1 MLGRVER
8 KMVAGVADSY
18 DIAERTGV
26 VVDAESGRSFGR
38 ENREALERKRGRSVG
53 EGKGDDKDARDGAY
67 VIDERLV
74 GEIRL
79 NSRIGGEH
87 EKIVYP
93 GRIV

>member
-53 EGKGDDKDARDGAY
+53 EGKGDDKDARDDGAY

-74 GEIRL
+74 GEIL
-79 NSRIGGEH
+79 A
-87 EKIVYP
+87 
-93 GRIV
+93 

>member
-53 EGKGDDKDARDGAY
+53 EGKGDDKDARDDGAH

-74 GEIRL
+74 GEIL
-79 NSRIGGEH
+79 A
-87 EKIVYP
+87 
-93 GRIV
+93 

>member
-53 EGKGDDKDARDGAY
+53 EGKGDDKDARIELGVETFLAFFEAEVGGGAFSSSDILA
-67 VIDERLV
+67 VFL
-74 GEIRL
+74 
-79 NSRIGGEH
+79 
-87 EKIVYP
+87 
-93 GRIV
+93 

>member
-8 KMVAGVADSY
+8 KMVTGVADSY

-38 ENREALERKRGRSVG
+38 ENREALERKRGRSVS
-53 EGKGDDKDARDGAY
+53 EGKGDDKDARDDGAY

-74 GEIRL
+74 GEIL
-79 NSRIGGEH
+79 A
-87 EKIVYP
+87 
-93 GRIV
+93 